1 MSILAPASGRR
12 RRAFIFT
19 AMSFLLVIPAVLL
32 AASILHMEKTGTDI
46 SSISISS
53 NRVSES
59 GESIATDMRNIM
71 EKVAS
76 TSTQHANTLAIEIS
90 FSNTQSIPSYATPY
104 FDGTERAFLPGKS
117 IEFIR
122 DMAITGV
129 HEGESS
135 DFNGMNFQIEQA
147 LSNYSAFTGLNI
159 TLVNPSGN
167 SCIPGNTCDVFNS
180 NNVEIVPAPYGMYT
194 LIKGDWKFFV
204 VDNNFN
210 TTWEINLPAR
220 YSLKFNSSGTVTTT
234 NYMLKSYTSVVG
246 LQDPLI
252 WWVLSRWS
260 TSYTDGKVKESA
272 PPVTT
277 WPVVR
282 SPVEPDSREGNK
294 VVNQSNTSESFLN
307 DFGNDIISH
316 RYHLSKYGPT
326 FFDMLEA
333 RWWLSDYYR
342 SLTPLTQN
350 NEPVN
355 VGLEVFITNDPL
367 KLETNVNGTRYSTLY
382 PYYFSSFFAR
392 GNYSSYIED
401 IPPYDN
407 PFGYSSDNLINSSF
421 EPPSLI
427 WNGTG
432 NVFKTIVA
440 GRVVDGTWVTWS
452 NTALSGVYI
461 VAPSEEPAYNFLIGH
476 YIYIDKYNVSGYD
489 NETVNTA
496 LRYNLTWALE

>member
-1 MSILAPASGRR
+1 MSISTPASGIK

-53 NRVSES
+53 NRVSEN
-59 GESIATDMRNIM
+59 GESIATDMRNII
-71 EKVAS
+71 EEVAS
-76 TSTQHANTLAIEIS
+76 SSTQHATTLAIELS
-90 FSNTQSIPSYATPY
+90 FSSNRSIPSYAAPY
-104 FDGTERAFLPGKS
+104 FSESERAFLPGKS

-122 DMAITGV
+122 DIAITGV
-129 HEGESS
+129 HEGKSS
-135 DFNGMNFQIEQA
+135 DFNGMNSQIEQA

-167 SCIPGNTCDVFNS
+167 SCIPGGTCDVFNS
-180 NNVEIVPAPYGMYT
+180 NNVEIVPVPYGMYT
-194 LIKGDWKFFV
+194 LIKGDWKFH
-204 VDNNFN
+204 VDNIN
-210 TTWEINLPAR
+210 TKWEINLPAK
-220 YSLKFNSSGTVTTT
+220 YSLKFNSSGTITTT
-234 NYMLKSYTSVVG
+234 DYMLKSYTSVVG

-260 TSYTDGKVKESA
+260 TSYTEGKVKESA
-272 PPVTT
+272 PGLTT
-277 WPVVR
+277 WPIVR

-307 DFGNDIISH
+307 AFGNDIISH

-333 RWWLSDYYR
+333 RWWLSNYYR

-401 IPPYDN
+401 TPPYNN
-407 PFGYSSDNLINSSF
+407 PFGYSWGNLHNQSF
-421 EPPSLI
+421 APPSLI
-427 WNGTG
+427 WNGT
-432 NVFKTIVA
+432 VFKTIPA
-440 GRVVDGTWVTWS
+440 GKWNS
-452 NTALSGVYI
+452 SALSDVYI
-461 VAPSEEPAYNFLIGH
+461 VAPSKEPAYNFLSGH
-476 YIYIDKYNVSGYD
+476 DIYIDRYNVSGYD
-489 NETVNTA
+489 NETVNTV
-496 LRYNLTWALE
+496 LRYNLTWALQ